1 MLVSLKWIK
10 QYTDLPEELS
20 MQQLAYDLTMRTVEV
35 EGWEDPAD
43 SFKGV
48 IIGEIKEVS
57 AHPNADKLRV
67 CQVDVGKE
75 RDLQIVCGGT
85 NLYPGELVVVSAPGA
100 MVRWH
105 GEGEP
110 VEIKPSKLRGVL
122 SEGMICASDE
132 LDLGTLFP
140 AEDSGIIMDLT
151 DFHGAAAGKDLA
163 DVLDYHDMIIDIDN
177 KSLTNRP
184 DLWGHYGMARELA
197 AIYGTDLKPLPAFD
211 KPEGLDEYEIEV
223 EDQADC
229 PRFTATVWHG
239 LYAKE
244 SPYELRKLLHQLGH
258 SSHGLIVDLSNYVM
272 FATGQPNHTYDLAK
286 VGERIEVRRARE
298 GEKLELL
305 DDINLELTSR
315 DLVIASHD
323 EAIGLAGIKGGKDDS
338 ISDSSSDIVLE
349 IASFNPQKVRKTA
362 RTYDVHTDASARFEK
377 GLDQARIDQ
386 ALGYF
391 QALIHRYFPEAKL
404 VAMGDT
410 NPQLPEKVVISC
422 STEHLEKKLGR
433 ELNFAEVESLLE
445 PLGYELQHLADGT
458 FLVGVPSWRAT
469 GDVEGEADI
478 VEELARMIGYENF
491 SFLPVNTQLTKAVEF
506 TAADFDRQI
515 REFLAYQC
523 GLQEVYVYPWVDIN
537 YQQVCGLP
545 NEDSIALAD
554 PPSPEEK
561 FLNISLVPALLRVA
575 KQNEGYSNQFGIF
588 NSGLIFKE
596 LETEPTDKE
605 GLPKQER
612 LVAGLLFGQDPVAL
626 FREAKGILELMI
638 RALNLENISFEQ
650 AEKPAWSDPQVWLN
664 LKDES
669 GEIIGQLGL
678 LSAYARQNL
687 GFKRGQMAIF
697 EFELKGLKKRLPD
710 SQKYEPIPQFPV
722 VDLDFTVLCPE
733 KVSWA
738 EIERFLAKKVYRLEF
753 VGEWRDQQLPEGYKS
768 LTFRVYLSKPD
779 GTLDAEEIEAKRKS
793 ILNTLEHALNVTIRD
808 F

>member
-43 SFKGV
+43 NFKGV

-57 AHPNADKLRV
+57 AHPDADKLRV
-67 CQVDVGKE
+67 CQVDVGKD
-75 RDLQIVCGGT
+75 RNLQIVCGGT

-110 VEIKPSKLRGVL
+110 VEIKSSKLRGVL
-122 SEGMICASDE
+122 SEGMICASNE
-132 LDLGTLFP
+132 LDLSTLFP
-140 AEDSGIIMDLT
+140 AESEDIIMDLT
-151 DFHGAAAGKDLA
+151 HFSGAAVGLELGE
-163 DVLDYHDMIIDIDN
+163 VLDYHDMIIDIDN

-197 AIYGTDLKPLPAFD
+197 AIYGTELKALPVFD
-211 KPEGLDEYEIEV
+211 KPEGLPGYKIEV
-223 EDQADC
+223 EDPEAC

-239 LYAKE
+239 LSAKE

-272 FATGQPNHTYDLAK
+272 LATGQPNHTYDLAK
-286 VGERIEVRRARE
+286 LGEKIEVRNARE
-298 GEKLELL
+298 GEKIELL
-305 DDINLELTSR
+305 DEIDLSLTSQ
-315 DLVIASHD
+315 DLVISSHD
-323 EAIGLAGIKGGKDDS
+323 QAIGLAGIKGGKDDS

-349 IASFNPQKVRKTA
+349 IANFNPQRVRKTA

-377 GLDQARIDQ
+377 GLDQARVDQ

-391 QALIHRYFPEAKL
+391 QTLIYRYFPEAKL

-410 NPQLPEKVVISC
+410 NPQPPEKLLISC
-422 STEHLEKKLGR
+422 STRHLEQKLGR
-433 ELNFAEVESLLE
+433 ELNFAEAGALLE
-445 PLGYELQHLADGT
+445 PLGFELQHLADGT
-458 FLVGVPSWRAT
+458 FLVSVPSWRAS

-491 SFLPVNTQLTKAVEF
+491 NFLPVHTQLTKAVEF

-523 GLQEVYVYPWVDIN
+523 GLREVYVYPWVDIS
-537 YQQVCGLP
+537 YQEVCGLP
-545 NEDSIALAD
+545 NAESVALAD

-561 FLNISLVPALLRVA
+561 FLNVSLVPALLQVA
-575 KQNEGYSNQFGIF
+575 KQNEGYSKQFGIF
-588 NSGLIFKE
+588 NSGLVYKKQE
-596 LETEPTDKE
+596 PLPTDKE

-626 FREAKGILELMI
+626 FREAKGILEWML
-638 RALNLENISFEQ
+638 ADLNLESIRFEQ

-664 LKDES
+664 LKNNQ

-678 LSAYARQNL
+678 LSAYARQKL
-687 GFKRGQMAIF
+687 AFKRGHMAIF
-697 EFELKGLKKRLPD
+697 EVGLQGLTKRLPD
-710 SQKYEPIPQFPV
+710 SQNYEAIPQFPV

-738 EIERFLAKKVYRLEF
+738 EIERYLAKKVYRLEF

-768 LTFRVYLSKPD
+768 LTFRVYLNKAD

-793 ILNTLEHALNVTIRD
+793 ILNTLEHTLNVMIRD